1 MSIRFQ
7 GYSLP
12 GERDSKGLKEGRE
25 KDGERANVSTGIS
38 NRPFRYYL
46 LEYAVGVVRK
56 EITSERRDGIRR
68 FWKFLSEREV
78 KLIGS
83 NRRVR
88 FELDP
93 WQFFQIT
100 DSYRYQYRIEWYTGL
115 NIHFSTMH
123 S

>member
-1 MSIRFQ
+1 MSIKFQ

-46 LEYAVGVVRK
+46 LEYAVGVVGK

-78 KLIGS
+78 KLRGS
-83 NRRVR
+83 NR
-88 FELDP
+88 FASNLILGN
-93 WQFFQIT
+93 FFRSLIA
-100 DSYRYQYRIEWYTGL
+100 IV
-115 NIHFSTMH
+115 ISTE
-123 S
+123 